1 MHVNLVRALRA
12 VIRHN
17 GPRPAM
23 LDVARSYTW
32 TEFGER
38 VGRAAGAL
46 KALGVDPGARFAVLA
61 RNGFRFEE
69 LKWAGFW
76 LGAVPVPL
84 NWRLAPLELAAML
97 DDAEVKGLLVENHF
111 QSVLDH
117 EALAAWKKKA
127 TVIGDSAGPSLGAYE
142 DMIARAAPPPPADPA
157 PGDDAML
164 IYTGGTTGRSKGVR
178 LTHENIVSNGAAFGL
193 ALSAKREQTYLH
205 AAPMFHSA
213 DLLAM
218 GWFLQGAAQCFLPAF
233 SPAAFLDAIQ
243 QFRVGA
249 VVTVPTMLIATVS
262 DPNFG
267 KYDLS
272 SLKTLIYGA
281 APMAIEWI
289 ERVAKAFPNVNFS
302 NSYGLTETAP
312 DLTVF
317 DPGEFR
323 DAIQRA
329 AATGDRTGP
338 LASVGKPNVLNE
350 IRIVDA
356 KGNEAKRGETG
367 ELLARGP
374 NIMKGYWKRPEESEA
389 ALEDGWL
396 RTGDVARIDDDG
408 YVYLLDRLKDM
419 VITGGENVYS
429 SEVEAVLHRHPAVAE
444 AVVIGVPDAK
454 LGETVMAVIVPKPGA
469 APSEDEIA
477 QHCRQSLGGYKIP
490 RRFAFVEKL
499 PRSAMG
505 KVLKADLRREYG
517 APPDKIAAKP
527 L

>member
-1 MHVNLVRALRA
+1 MQLNLVRALRA

-17 GPRPAM
+17 GARPAM
-23 LDVARSYTW
+23 LDVAKSYSW
-32 TEFGER
+32 NEFGER

-46 KALGVDPGARFAVLA
+46 QAQGVAAGARFAVLA

-84 NWRLAPLELAAML
+84 NWRLAPPEIAAML
-97 DDAEVKGLLVENHF
+97 EDAGPTALLVENHF

-117 EALAAWKKKA
+117 AAMSAWKGRA
-127 TVIGDSAGPSLGAYE
+127 TVIGDFAGPSLGAYE
-142 DMIARAAPPPPADPA
+142 EMLARAAPPPPADPA
-157 PGDDAML
+157 PDDDAVL
-164 IYTGGTTGRSKGVR
+164 FYTGGTTGRSKGVR
-178 LTHENIVSNGAAFGL
+178 LTHANIISNALAFGL
-193 ALSAKREQTYLH
+193 AIGARREQVYLH

-213 DLLAM
+213 DLLSM

-233 SPAAFLDAIQ
+233 SPAAFLEVIQ

-262 DPNFG
+262 DPNFT
-267 KYDLS
+267 KFDLS

-289 ERVAKAFPNVNFS
+289 ERVAKAFRDVNFS

-312 DLTVF
+312 DLTIF

-323 DAIQRA
+323 AAIQRA
-329 AATGDRTGP
+329 AATGDRSGP
-338 LASVGKPNVLNE
+338 LTSVGKPNVLNE
-350 IRIVDA
+350 IKIVTRE
-356 KGNEAKRGETG
+356 GREAKPDESG

-374 NIMKGYWKRPEESEA
+374 NIMKGYWNRPEETA
-389 ALEDGWL
+389 AVLRDGWL
-396 RTGDVARIDDDG
+396 RTGDVARIDADG
-408 YVYLLDRLKDM
+408 YVYLLDRMKDM

-429 SEVEAVLHRHPAVAE
+429 SEVEAVLHRHPGVAE
-444 AVVIGVPDAK
+444 AAVIGVPDQR
-454 LGETVMAVIVPKPGA
+454 LGETVMAVIVRKSGA
-469 APSEDEIA
+469 APSEAEIA

-490 RRFAFVEKL
+490 RRVVFVERL

-505 KVLKADLRREYG
+505 KVLKTELRNTYAR
-517 APPDKIAAKP
+517 A
-527 L
+527 

>member
-1 MHVNLVRALRA
+1 VHVNLVRALRA

-23 LDVARSYTW
+23 LDVARSYSW
-32 TEFGER
+32 SEFGER

-76 LGAVPVPL
+76 LGAVPVPI
-84 NWRLAPLELAAML
+84 NWRLAPPEIAATLEDAGAA
-97 DDAEVKGLLVENHF
+97 ALLVENHF

-117 EALAAWKKKA
+117 EAMKAWKGKA
-127 TVIGDSAGPSLGAYE
+127 TVIGDAAGPSLGAYE
-142 DMIARAAPPPPADPA
+142 DRIARAAALPPADPA
-157 PGDDAML
+157 PDDDAML

-178 LTHENIVSNGAAFGL
+178 LTHANIVANGVAFGL
-193 ALSAKREQTYLH
+193 ALGARRDQPFLH

-233 SPAAFLDAIQ
+233 SPTAFLEAIQ

-262 DPNFG
+262 DPAFA
-267 KYDLS
+267 KFDHS
-272 SLKTLIYGA
+272 RLKTLIYGA
-281 APMAIEWI
+281 APMAVEWI
-289 ERVAKAFPNVNFS
+289 ERVAKAFPEVNFS

-323 DAIQRA
+323 AAIQKTL
-329 AATGDRTGP
+329 ATGDRTGP
-338 LASVGKPNVLNE
+338 LTSVGKPNVLNE
-350 IRIVDA
+350 IKIVTPDG
-356 KGNEAKRGETG
+356 KEAKPGETG

-374 NIMKGYWKRPEESEA
+374 NIMKGYWNRPEETAA
-389 ALEDGWL
+389 ALRDGWL
-396 RTGDVARIDDDG
+396 HTGDVARIDEEG

-429 SEVEAVLHRHPAVAE
+429 SEVEAVLYRHPAVAE
-444 AVVIGVPDAK
+444 AAVIGVPDAK
-454 LGETVMAVIVPKPGA
+454 LGETIMAVIVPKPGTT
-469 APSEDEIA
+469 PTEDEIA

-490 RRFAFVEKL
+490 RRFAFVERL

-505 KVLKADLRREYG
+505 KVLKTSLRDTYG
-517 APPDKIAAKP
+517 RA
-527 L
+527 

>member
-1 MHVNLVRALRA
+1 VQFNLVRALRA

-23 LDVARSYTW
+23 LDVAKSYSW
-32 TEFGER
+32 NEFGER
-38 VGRAAGAL
+38 VARAAGAL

-76 LGAVPVPL
+76 LGAVPVPI
-84 NWRLAPLELAAML
+84 NWRLAPPEIAAML
-97 DDAEVKGLLVENHF
+97 DDADAKVLLVENHF
-111 QSVLDH
+111 QAVLDH
-117 EALAAWKKKA
+117 EAMKAWKNKA
-127 TVIGDSAGPSLGAYE
+127 TVIGDIAGPSLGAYE
-142 DMIARAAPPPPADPA
+142 DMIARAAAPPPADPA
-157 PGDDAML
+157 PDDDAML

-178 LTHENIVSNGAAFGL
+178 LSHANIISNGVAFGL
-193 ALSAKREQTYLH
+193 AIGARREQTYLH

-233 SPAAFLDAIQ
+233 SPQAFLDAIQ

-262 DPNFG
+262 HPEFG
-267 KYDLS
+267 KFDLS

-289 ERVAKAFPNVNFS
+289 ERVAKAFPEVNFS

-317 DPGEFR
+317 DPHEFR
-323 DAIQRA
+323 AAIQKA
-329 AATGDRTGP
+329 LATGDRSGP

-350 IRIVDA
+350 IKIVTREG
-356 KGNEAKRGETG
+356 KEAKPGESG

-374 NIMKGYWKRPEESEA
+374 NIMKGYWNRKEETEA
-389 ALEDGWL
+389 AIRDGWL
-396 RTGDVARIDDDG
+396 HTSDVALVDADG

-444 AVVIGVPDAK
+444 CAVIGVPDTK
-454 LGETVMAVIVPKPGA
+454 LGETIMAVIVAKPGTT
-469 APSEDEIA
+469 PTEEEIA

-505 KVLKADLRREYG
+505 KVLKSDLRKSYAG
-517 APPDKIAAKP
+517 S
-527 L
+527 

>member
-1 MHVNLVRALRA
+1 VQLNLVRALRA
-12 VIRHN
+12 VVRHH

-23 LDVARSYTW
+23 LDVAKTYTW

-46 KALGVDPGARFAVLA
+46 QAEGVKPGARFAVLA
-61 RNGFRFEE
+61 RNGFRYEE

-76 LGAVPVPL
+76 LGAVPVPI
-84 NWRLAPLELAAML
+84 NWRLAPPEIAMMLEDSGAVA
-97 DDAEVKGLLVENHF
+97 LLVEDHF
-111 QSVLDH
+111 QGVLDD
-117 EALAAWKKKA
+117 ESMRVWKNKA
-127 TVIGDSAGPSLGAYE
+127 TVIGDIAGPNLGAYE
-142 DMIARAAPPPPADPA
+142 EMLARASPPPPADPA
-157 PGDDAML
+157 PDDDAML

-178 LTHENIVSNGAAFGL
+178 LTHANILANGVAFGL
-193 ALSAKREQTYLH
+193 AIGARREQTYLH

-213 DLLAM
+213 DLLSM
-218 GWFLQGAAQCFLPAF
+218 GWLLQGAAQCFLPAF
-233 SPAAFLDAIQ
+233 SPQAFLEAIR

-262 DPNFG
+262 DPNFS

-289 ERVAKAFPNVNFS
+289 ERVAKAFPDVNFS

-323 DAIQRA
+323 AAIQKA
-329 AATGDRTGP
+329 IATGDRTGP
-338 LASVGKPNVLNE
+338 LSSVGKPNVLNE
-350 IRIVDA
+350 IKIVARDG
-356 KGNEAKRGETG
+356 KEAKPGESG

-374 NIMKGYWKRPEESEA
+374 NIMKGYWNRPEETEA
-389 ALEDGWL
+389 ALRDGWL
-396 RTGDVARIDDDG
+396 HTGDVARIDEEG
-408 YVYLLDRLKDM
+408 YVYLLDRMKDM

-429 SEVEAVLHRHPAVAE
+429 SEVEAVLHRHPAIAE

-454 LGETVMAVIVPKPGA
+454 LGETIMAVIVPKPGA
-469 APSEDEIA
+469 QPREEEIA

-490 RRFAFVEKL
+490 RRFAFVERL

-505 KVLKADLRREYG
+505 KVLKAELRQEYATG
-517 APPDKIAAKP
+517 AA
-527 L
+527 

>member
-1 MHVNLVRALRA
+1 
-12 VIRHN
+12 
-17 GPRPAM
+17 M
-23 LDVARSYTW
+23 LDVARTYTW
-32 TEFGER
+32 NEFGGR
-38 VGRAAGAL
+38 VARAAGAL
-46 KALGVDPGARFAVLA
+46 QALGVETGARFAVLA

-76 LGAVPVPL
+76 LGAVPMPI
-84 NWRLAPLELAAML
+84 NWRLAPPEIAMML
-97 DDAEVKGLLVENHF
+97 DDAGAAALLVENHF

-117 EALAAWKKKA
+117 EAMKAWKGKA
-127 TVIGDSAGPSLGAYE
+127 TVIGDIAGPGPGAYE
-142 DMIARAAPPPPADPA
+142 DMVARAAPPPPADPA

-178 LTHENIVSNGAAFGL
+178 LTHENIVSNGVAFGL
-193 ALSAKREQTYLH
+193 AIGARREQTYLH

-233 SPAAFLDAIQ
+233 SPPAFLDAIER
-243 QFRVGA
+243 FRVGA

-262 DPNFG
+262 HPDLR
-267 KYDLS
+267 KYDLA

-289 ERVAKAFPNVNFS
+289 ERVAAAFPGVAFS

-317 DPGEFR
+317 DPDEFR
-323 DAIQRA
+323 AAIRKA
-329 AATGDRTGP
+329 VESGDRAGP
-338 LASVGKPNVLNE
+338 LSSVGKPNVLNE
-350 IRIVDA
+350 VRIVRSD
-356 KGNEAKRGETG
+356 GSEAKPGESG

-374 NIMKGYWKRPEESEA
+374 NIMKGYWNRPEETAA
-389 ALEDGWL
+389 ALRDGWL
-396 RTGDVARIDDDG
+396 HTGDVARIDEEG
-408 YVYLLDRLKDM
+408 YVYLLDRLKDL

-429 SEVEAVLHRHPAVAE
+429 SEVEAVLHRHPDVAE
-444 AVVIGVPDAK
+444 AVIIGVPDER
-454 LGETVMAVIVPKPGA
+454 LGETVMAVIVPKPGS
-469 APSEDEIA
+469 APTEEALA

-490 RRFAFVEKL
+490 RRFAFVANF

-505 KVLKADLRREYG
+505 KILKNELRKNYG
-517 APPDKIAAKP
+517 QG
-527 L
+527 

>member
-1 MHVNLVRALRA
+1 VQFNLVRALRA
-12 VIRHN
+12 VIRHH

-23 LDVARSYTW
+23 LDVAKSYTW
-32 TEFGER
+32 AEFGDR
-38 VGRAAGAL
+38 VARAAGAL
-46 KALGVDPGARFAVLA
+46 KALGVDDGGRFAVLA

-76 LGAVPVPL
+76 LGAVPVPI
-84 NWRLAPLELAAML
+84 NWRLAPPEIAATL
-97 DDAEVKGLLVENHF
+97 DDARVAAVLVENHF

-117 EALAAWKKKA
+117 EEMKAWKGKA

-142 DMIARAAPPPPADPA
+142 DMIARAPVPPPADPA
-157 PGDDAML
+157 PDDDAML

-178 LTHENIVSNGAAFGL
+178 LTHANIASNGVAFGL
-193 ALSAKREQTYLH
+193 AIGARREQTYLH

-213 DLLAM
+213 DLLSM
-218 GWFLQGAAQCFLPAF
+218 GWLLQGAPQCFLPAF
-233 SPAAFLDAIQ
+233 SPPAFLEAIQ
-243 QFRVGA
+243 HFRVGA
-249 VVTVPTMLIATVS
+249 VVTVPTMLIATVAH
-262 DPNFG
+262 PNFG

-289 ERVAKAFPNVNFS
+289 ERVAKAFPEVNFS

-317 DPGEFR
+317 DPHEFR
-323 DAIQRA
+323 AAIQKA
-329 AATGDRTGP
+329 LATGDRAGP
-338 LASVGKPNVLNE
+338 LSSVGKPNVLNE
-350 IRIVDA
+350 VKIVTPEGKDV
-356 KGNEAKRGETG
+356 KRGEAG

-374 NIMKGYWKRPEESEA
+374 NIMKGYWNRPEETEA
-389 ALEDGWL
+389 ALRDGWL
-396 RTGDVARIDDDG
+396 HTGDVARIDEAG
-408 YVYLLDRLKDM
+408 YVYLLDRMKDM

-429 SEVEAVLHRHPAVAE
+429 SEVEAVLHRHPDVAE
-444 AVVIGVPDAK
+444 AVIIGIPDAK
-454 LGETVMAVIVPKPGA
+454 LGETIMAVIVPKPGA
-469 APSEDEIA
+469 QPSEEEIA

-505 KVLKADLRREYG
+505 KVLKTELRKNYAG
-517 APPDKIAAKP
+517 S
-527 L
+527 

>member
-1 MHVNLVRALRA
+1 
-12 VIRHN
+12 
-17 GPRPAM
+17 
-23 LDVARSYTW
+23 
-32 TEFGER
+32 
-38 VGRAAGAL
+38 
-46 KALGVDPGARFAVLA
+46 
-61 RNGFRFEE
+61 
-69 LKWAGFW
+69 
-76 LGAVPVPL
+76 
-84 NWRLAPLELAAML
+84 
-97 DDAEVKGLLVENHF
+97 
-111 QSVLDH
+111 VLDH
-117 EALAAWKKKA
+117 EAMKAWKSKA
-127 TVIGDSAGPSLGAYE
+127 TLLGDIAGPSLGAYE
-142 DMIARAAPPPPADPA
+142 DMIARAPAPPPADPS
-157 PGDDAML
+157 PDDDAML
-164 IYTGGTTGRSKGVR
+164 IYTGGTTGRSKGVQ
-178 LTHENIVSNGAAFGL
+178 LSHANIIANGVAFGL
-193 ALSAKREQTYLH
+193 AIGARREQTYLH

-218 GWFLQGAAQCFLPAF
+218 GWFLQGATQCFLPAF

-267 KYDLS
+267 KYDIA

-289 ERVAKAFPNVNFS
+289 ERVAKAFPNANFS

-323 DAIQRA
+323 DAIQRVST
-329 AATGDRTGP
+329 TGERTGP
-338 LASVGKPNVLNE
+338 LTSVGKPNVLNE
-350 IRIVDA
+350 IKIVARDG
-356 KGNEAKRGETG
+356 KEAKPGEIG

-374 NIMKGYWKRPEESEA
+374 NITKGYWNRPEETAA
-389 ALEDGWL
+389 ALKDGWL
-396 RTGDVARIDDDG
+396 HTGDIARIDEGG

-444 AVVIGVPDAK
+444 VAVIGVPDAK
-454 LGETVMAVIVPKPGA
+454 LGETIMAVIVPKPGTT
-469 APSEDEIA
+469 PSEEEIA

-490 RRFAFVEKL
+490 RRFAFVERL

-505 KVLKADLRREYG
+505 KVLKTELRNTYG
-517 APPDKIAAKP
+517 RD
-527 L
+527 

>member
-12 VIRHN
+12 VVRHN

-23 LDVARSYTW
+23 LDVARSYSW
-32 TEFGER
+32 SEFGER
-38 VGRAAGAL
+38 VARAAGAL

-76 LGAVPVPL
+76 LGAVPVPI
-84 NWRLAPLELAAML
+84 NWRLAPPEIAVMLEDAGAA
-97 DDAEVKGLLVENHF
+97 ALLVENHF

-117 EALAAWKKKA
+117 EAMKAWKGKA
-127 TVIGDSAGPSLGAYE
+127 TVIGDAAGPSLGAYE
-142 DMIARAAPPPPADPA
+142 DMIARAAALPPADPA
-157 PGDDAML
+157 PDDDAML

-178 LTHENIVSNGAAFGL
+178 LTHANIVANGVAFGL
-193 ALSAKREQTYLH
+193 ALGARRDQPYLH

-233 SPAAFLDAIQ
+233 SPTAFLEAIQ

-262 DPNFG
+262 DPAFA
-267 KYDLS
+267 KFDHS

-281 APMAIEWI
+281 APMAVEWI
-289 ERVAKAFPNVNFS
+289 ERVAKAFADVNFS

-323 DAIQRA
+323 AAIQKTL
-329 AATGDRTGP
+329 ATGDRTGP
-338 LASVGKPNVLNE
+338 LTSVGKPNVLNE
-350 IRIVDA
+350 IKIVTPDG
-356 KGNEAKRGETG
+356 KEAKPGETG

-374 NIMKGYWKRPEESEA
+374 NIMKGYWNRPEETAA
-389 ALEDGWL
+389 ALRDGWL
-396 RTGDVARIDDDG
+396 YTGDVARIDEEG

-444 AVVIGVPDAK
+444 AAVIGVPDAK
-454 LGETVMAVIVPKPGA
+454 LGETIMAVIVPKPGT
-469 APSEDEIA
+469 APTEDEIA

-490 RRFAFVEKL
+490 RRFAFVERL

-505 KVLKADLRREYG
+505 KVLKTSLRDTYDG
-517 APPDKIAAKP
+517 A
-527 L
+527 

>member
-1 MHVNLVRALRA
+1 MQFNLVRALRA

-23 LDVARSYTW
+23 LDVAKTYSW
-32 TEFGER
+32 NEFGER

-76 LGAVPVPL
+76 LGAVPVPI
-84 NWRLAPLELAAML
+84 NWRLAPPEIAAML
-97 DDAEVKGLLVENHF
+97 DDAEVKALLVENHF
-111 QSVLDH
+111 QSALDH
-117 EALAAWKKKA
+117 EALGAWKKKA
-127 TVIGDSAGPSLGAYE
+127 VVIGDSAGPSLGAYE
-142 DMIARAAPPPPADPA
+142 DMIARASALPPADPA
-157 PGDDAML
+157 PDDDAML
-164 IYTGGTTGRSKGVR
+164 IYTGGTTGRSKGVQ
-178 LTHENIVSNGAAFGL
+178 LTHANIIANGMAFGL
-193 ALSAKREQTYLH
+193 AIGARREQTYLH

-233 SPAAFLDAIQ
+233 SPGAFLDAIQ

-262 DPNFG
+262 DPAFG

-272 SLKTLIYGA
+272 SWKTLIYGA

-289 ERVAKAFPNVNFS
+289 ERVAKAFPNANFS

-329 AATGDRTGP
+329 ATTGERAGP
-338 LASVGKPNVLNE
+338 LTSVGKPNVLNE
-350 IRIVDA
+350 IKIVARDG
-356 KGNEAKRGETG
+356 KEAKPGETG

-374 NIMKGYWKRPEESEA
+374 NIMKGYWNRPEETAA
-389 ALEDGWL
+389 ALKDGWL
-396 RTGDVARIDDDG
+396 HTGDVARIDEDG

-444 AVVIGVPDAK
+444 VAVIGVPDQR
-454 LGETVMAVIVPKPGA
+454 LGETIMAVIVPKPGTT
-469 APSEDEIA
+469 PTEDDIA

-505 KVLKADLRREYG
+505 KVLKTELRNTYG
-517 APPDKIAAKP
+517 RD
-527 L
+527 

>member
-1 MHVNLVRALRA
+1 MQVNLVRALRA

-23 LDVARSYTW
+23 LDVARSYSW
-32 TEFGER
+32 SEFGER

-46 KALGVDPGARFAVLA
+46 KAQGVDPGARFAVLA

-76 LGAVPVPL
+76 LGAVPMPI
-84 NWRLAPLELAAML
+84 NWRLAPPEIAAML
-97 DDAEVKGLLVENHF
+97 DDAGVKALLVENRF

-117 EALAAWKKKA
+117 EAMKAWKGKA

-142 DMIARAAPPPPADPA
+142 DMIARAASLPPADPA
-157 PGDDAML
+157 PDDDAML

-178 LTHENIVSNGAAFGL
+178 LTHANIVSNGVAFGL
-193 ALSAKREQTYLH
+193 ALGARRDQPYLH

-233 SPAAFLDAIQ
+233 SPSAFLEAIQ
-243 QFRVGA
+243 RFRVGA

-262 DPNFG
+262 DPAFA
-267 KYDLS
+267 KFDHS

-281 APMAIEWI
+281 APMAVEWI
-289 ERVAKAFPNVNFS
+289 ERVANAFPDVNFS

-323 DAIQRA
+323 AAIQKTL
-329 AATGDRTGP
+329 ATGDRSGP
-338 LASVGKPNVLNE
+338 LTSVGKPNVLNE
-350 IRIVDA
+350 IRIVTSE
-356 KGNEAKRGETG
+356 GNEAKPGETG

-374 NIMKGYWKRPEESEA
+374 NIMKGYWNRPEETAA
-389 ALEDGWL
+389 ALRGGWL
-396 RTGDVARIDDDG
+396 HTGDVARIDEEG

-444 AVVIGVPDAK
+444 AAVIGVPDLR
-454 LGETVMAVIVPKPGA
+454 LGETVMAVIVPKSGT
-469 APSEDEIA
+469 APTEDEIA

-490 RRFAFVEKL
+490 RRFAFVERL
-499 PRSAMG
+499 PRNAMG
-505 KVLKADLRREYG
+505 KVLKMELRGQFR
-517 APPDKIAAKP
+517 
-527 L
+527 

>member
-1 MHVNLVRALRA
+1 
-12 VIRHN
+12 
-17 GPRPAM
+17 M
-23 LDVARSYTW
+23 LDVARSFTW
-32 TEFGER
+32 SEFGER

-46 KALGVDPGARFAVLA
+46 KALGVDPGSRFAVLT

-84 NWRLAPLELAAML
+84 NWRLAPPELAAMI
-97 DDAEVKGLLVENHF
+97 DDAEVKALLVENHF

-117 EALAAWKKKA
+117 DALAGWKKKA

-157 PGDDAML
+157 PDDDAML

-178 LTHENIVSNGAAFGL
+178 LTHANIMANGVAFGL
-193 ALSAKREQTYLH
+193 ALGARRDQTFLH

-233 SPAAFLDAIQ
+233 SPASFLDAIQ

-249 VVTVPTMLIATVS
+249 VVTVPTMLIATIS

-267 KYDLS
+267 KYDLA

-281 APMAIEWI
+281 APMAVEWI
-289 ERVAKAFPNVNFS
+289 ERVAKAFPNANFS

-323 DAIQRA
+323 DAIQRVS
-329 AATGDRTGP
+329 ATGDRTGP
-338 LASVGKPNVLNE
+338 LTSVGKPNVLNE
-350 IRIVDA
+350 IKIVDA
-356 KGNEAKRGETG
+356 KGNEVKRGETG

-389 ALEDGWL
+389 ALKDGWL

-429 SEVEAVLHRHPAVAE
+429 SEVEAVLHRHPAIAE

-454 LGETVMAVIVPKPGA
+454 LGETIMAVIVPKPGA
-469 APSEDEIA
+469 MPTEEEIA

-505 KVLKADLRREYG
+505 KVLKAELRRSYG
-517 APPDKIAAKP
+517 APPGEQAPKSS
-527 L
+527 

>member
-1 MHVNLVRALRA
+1 MQFNLVRALRA
-12 VIRHN
+12 VIRHH

-23 LDVARSYTW
+23 LDVAKSYTW
-32 TEFGER
+32 AEFGDR
-38 VGRAAGAL
+38 VARAAGAL
-46 KALGVDPGARFAVLA
+46 KALGVDGGGRFAVLA

-76 LGAVPVPL
+76 LGAVPVPI
-84 NWRLAPLELAAML
+84 NWRLAPPEIAATL
-97 DDAEVKGLLVENHF
+97 DDAGVAAVLVENHF

-117 EALAAWKKKA
+117 EAMKAWKGKA

-142 DMIARAAPPPPADPA
+142 DMIARAPVPPPADPA
-157 PGDDAML
+157 PDDDAML

-178 LTHENIVSNGAAFGL
+178 LTHANIVSNGVAFGL
-193 ALSAKREQTYLH
+193 AIGARREQTYLH

-213 DLLAM
+213 DLLSM
-218 GWFLQGAAQCFLPAF
+218 GWLLQGAPQCFLPAF
-233 SPAAFLDAIQ
+233 SPPAFLEAIQ
-243 QFRVGA
+243 HFRVGA
-249 VVTVPTMLIATVS
+249 VVTVPTMLIATVAHP
-262 DPNFG
+262 DFG

-289 ERVAKAFPNVNFS
+289 ERVAKAFPEVNFS

-317 DPGEFR
+317 DPHEFR
-323 DAIQRA
+323 AAIQKA
-329 AATGDRTGP
+329 LATGDRAGP
-338 LASVGKPNVLNE
+338 LSSVGKPNVLNE
-350 IRIVDA
+350 VKIVTPEG
-356 KGNEAKRGETG
+356 KEVKRGEAG

-374 NIMKGYWKRPEESEA
+374 NIMKGYWNRPEETEA
-389 ALEDGWL
+389 ALRDGWL
-396 RTGDVARIDDDG
+396 HTGDVARIDEAG
-408 YVYLLDRLKDM
+408 YVYLLDRMKDM

-429 SEVEAVLHRHPAVAE
+429 SEVEAVLHRHPDVAE
-444 AVVIGVPDAK
+444 AVIIGIPDAK
-454 LGETVMAVIVPKPGA
+454 LGETIMAVIVPKPGA
-469 APSEDEIA
+469 QPSEEEIA

-505 KVLKADLRREYG
+505 KC
-517 APPDKIAAKP
+517 
-527 L
+527 

>member
-1 MHVNLVRALRA
+1 VQTNLLRALRA
-12 VIRHN
+12 VIRNN

-32 TEFGER
+32 SEFGER

-46 KALGVDPGARFAVLA
+46 MAQGVAPGARFAVLA

-69 LKWAGFW
+69 LKWAGLW

-84 NWRLAPLELAAML
+84 NWRLAPPELAMTL
-97 DDAEVKGLLVENHF
+97 EDAGAAALLVEDRF
-111 QSVLDH
+111 QSALDH
-117 EALAAWKKKA
+117 AALAPWKSKA
-127 TVIGDSAGPSLGAYE
+127 VVIGDIAGPNLGAYE
-142 DMIARAAPPPPADPA
+142 EMLARAAPPPPADPA
-157 PGDDAML
+157 PDDDAML

-178 LTHENIVSNGAAFGL
+178 LTHTNLLSNGVAFGL
-193 ALSAKREQTYLH
+193 AIGARREQTYLH
-205 AAPMFHSA
+205 AAPMFHAA

-233 SPAAFLDAIQ
+233 SPASFLDAIQ

-262 DPNFG
+262 DPDFV
-267 KYDLS
+267 KFDTS

-281 APMAIEWI
+281 APMAVEWI
-289 ERVAKAFPNVNFS
+289 ERVAEAFPAVNFA

-323 DAIQRA
+323 TAIERA
-329 AATGDRTGP
+329 RATGDRTGP
-338 LASVGKPNVLNE
+338 LTSVGKPNVLNE
-350 IRIVDA
+350 IKIVDSG
-356 KGNEAKRGETG
+356 GNEAKPGESG

-374 NIMKGYWKRPEESEA
+374 NIMKGYWNRPEETAA
-389 ALEDGWL
+389 ALKDGWL
-396 RTGDVARIDDDG
+396 HTGDVARIDEGG
-408 YVYLLDRLKDM
+408 YVYLLDRMKDM

-444 AVVIGVPDAK
+444 AAIIGLPDER

-477 QHCRQSLGGYKIP
+477 QHCRRSLGGYKIP
-490 RRFAFVEKL
+490 RRFAFIERL

-505 KVLKADLRREYG
+505 KVLKSDLRKSYG
-517 APPDKIAAKP
+517 RA
-527 L
+527 